1 MASHDDTQNFS
12 AVERDAIRTNLVN
25 ALGLITGQ
33 THMLRQQVLRAN
45 GLINLERD
53 QILGGLV
60 FLLAETKRMG
70 DRVECL
76 DGGDESTR
84 RGPAPTD
91 PQVRL
96 PGAASALN
104 RRSAHDPDS
113 WPG

>member
-1 MASHDDTQNFS
+1 MVSHDDAPDFG
-12 AVERDAIRTNLVN
+12 AVERDAIRTDLVN

-33 THMLRQQVLRAN
+33 TEVLRQQVLRAN
-45 GLINLERD
+45 GLIDLERD
-53 QILGGLV
+53 QILGGLA
-60 FLLAETKRMG
+60 FLRAETKRMG
-70 DRVECL
+70 DRVDPL

-96 PGAASALN
+96 PGAASALH